1 VSPESR
7 VVSREEVPRTQ
18 NAVPS
23 ETAEHCC
30 LFFRL
35 ATEHSA
41 FRRRF
46 LSTLG
51 TRYLALARYSA
62 SVLLLCAG
70 CGYHTAGH
78 VVTVPESIRTIAIPA
93 FKNDSS
99 TYRIEQILTAGVVRE
114 FTTRTRY
121 QILHQASDDADAT
134 LQGTVL
140 STTAAPLAYDTNTG
154 RAASVLVVVSM
165 SVKLTDRHGKVLFQN
180 PQYLFREQY
189 ELSQDLTTFFQEDSP
204 ALHRLS
210 RDFGR
215 MLVSNL
221 LEGF

>member
-1 VSPESR
+1 MSRERVPSAESSR
-7 VVSREEVPRTQ
+7 VPSGEYRVASKKAAQ
-18 NAVPS
+18 N
-23 ETAEHCC
+23 
-30 LFFRL
+30 
-35 ATEHSA
+35 
-41 FRRRF
+41 RRF
-46 LSTLG
+46 SGLAFGFFSVLG
-51 TRYLALARYSA
+51 ARY
-62 SVLLLCAG
+62 SVLLLLLCTG

-78 VVTVPESIRTIAIPA
+78 VVQVPESIQTIAIPA
-93 FKNDSS
+93 FKNDSN
-99 TYRIEQILTAGVVRE
+99 TYRIEQILTADVVRE

-121 QILHQASDDADAT
+121 QVLHEANDDADAT

-140 STTAAPLAYDTNTG
+140 STSATPLAYDTTTG
-154 RAASVLVVVSM
+154 RAASVLVVVSI
-165 SVKLTDRHGKVLFQN
+165 SVKLTDRHGKVIYEN

-215 MLVSNL
+215 TLVANM

>member
-1 VSPESR
+1 
-7 VVSREEVPRTQ
+7 VSREWRAASREQGTNTEYRI
-18 NAVPS
+18 PS
-23 ETAEHCC
+23 ETAAH
-30 LFFRL
+30 RL
-35 ATEHSA
+35 LSSRLRTHDS
-41 FRRRF
+41 RLRSGF
-46 LSTLG
+46 LWVLG
-51 TRYLALARYSA
+51 TGCW
-62 SVLLLCAG
+62 VLILFCTA

-78 VVTVPESIRTIAIPA
+78 VVQVPESIQTIAIPA

-99 TYRIEQILTAGVVRE
+99 TYRIEQILTAAVVRE

-121 QILHQASDDADAT
+121 QILHRASDDADAT
-134 LQGTVL
+134 LSATVL
-140 STTAAPLAYDTNTG
+140 STSAMPLAYDTNTG
-154 RAASVLVVVSM
+154 RAASVLVVVGI
-165 SVKLTDRHGKVLFQN
+165 SVKLTDRHGKVLYEN

-215 MLVSNL
+215 TLVSNL